1 MEVDGAG
8 KQAQRPKHF
17 VVKKIGGEKNGKTRV
32 KRMKKSV
39 SHWISRVLH
48 IVVLRVRI
56 VGL

>member
-39 SHWISRVLH
+39 SQWISRVL
-48 IVVLRVRI
+48 R
-56 VGL
+56 